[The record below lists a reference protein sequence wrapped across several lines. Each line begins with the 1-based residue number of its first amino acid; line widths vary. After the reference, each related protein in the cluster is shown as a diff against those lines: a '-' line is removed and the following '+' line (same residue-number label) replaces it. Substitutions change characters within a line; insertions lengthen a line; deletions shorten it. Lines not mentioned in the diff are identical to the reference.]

1 VEDDVLKIFIF
12 VVAMGAPAG
21 GTQINFHVAGT
32 RRRVINLQNRVAKIR
47 AAFDSDESWMKHADR
62 FSVSGFKLVA
72 PQPLMLPDGLKQT
85 FGWRTVFVAQYIRCG
100 ELRPPGGIEIFGW

>member
-12 VVAMGAPAG
+12 VVPMGVPAG

-32 RRRVINLQNRVAKIR
+32 RRHVANLQNRVAKIR
-47 AAFDSDESWMKHADR
+47 AAFDADESRMKHADNL
-62 FSVSGFKLVA
+62 SIGGFKLVA

-85 FGWRTVFVAQYIRCG
+85 FGWRTVFSCNTLAAANCVRQMA
-100 ELRPPGGIEIFGW
+100 